1 MIDALI
7 ELYKS
12 NRGLILALAVLI
24 LGYTLRKGANPAPV
38 AAPAAA
44 PIEAQK
50 VQAKSEP
57 VKEETKKQPSQSKP
71 AKKSAAAA
79 VPLAVDFTS
88 ISTSSALPEPAA
100 ATTRVKRMPKKFT
113 AKASVAAERKL
124 RQLQG
129 PGGPV
134 ASVDSPVY
142 VFYSTLTGTSQRMA
156 EKLVADLTPVL
167 ATPPKLLNLDYVDD
181 LEPYFV
187 APEKSTNPPVYLIVV
202 PSYEIESPLD
212 YFIELLKETY
222 NDFRI
227 DSRPLAALAG
237 FSVFGIGDRESWP
250 EKNRYCYQAALV
262 DKWMSKLGARRVF
275 PLGTGCVKTDLE
287 DSLLTWRT
295 HLSESLRDPVPVME
309 PESIVD
315 SDDESEDET
324 SDNSDGSGG
333 SSSTLVDVEDIG
345 GSIAATSEARK
356 GASSST
362 NVKTKEMV
370 GKDSPTYNALTKQG
384 YTVVGSHSGVKICR
398 WTKSALRGRGSCY
411 KFSFYG
417 IKSHLCMETTPSLSC
432 SNKCVFCWRHGTNP
446 VGTTWRW
453 QVDPPEKIF
462 EGAKAGHYK
471 KIKQMRG
478 VPGVVADRFTEAFTV
493 KHCALSLVGEPIFYP
508 HINEFVGLLHGEHIS
523 SFLVCN
529 AQHPDELER
538 LGRVTQLYV
547 SIDAS
552 NKEDLHRIDRPLHRD
567 YWERFQKC
575 LSILKTKK
583 SQRTV
588 FRLTLVGGFNMEDAC
603 DEYAELIEKGEP
615 CFVEIKGV
623 TYCGTSKGSSL
634 TMKNVPFYEEVKLF
648 VETLNRALA
657 KRGLEYGIAAEH
669 AHSCCILMA
678 QNRFK
683 IDGVWHTVIDYK
695 RFFELLESGADFGPM
710 DYIAPTAEWA
720 HYGANEGGFSP
731 DDVRHRRGKVV
742 EVAA

>member
-1 MIDALI
+1 M
-7 ELYKS
+7 YKT
-12 NRGLILALAVLI
+12 NRGLILALAVLV
-24 LGYTLRKGANPAPV
+24 LGYTLRKGANPVPV
-38 AAPAAA
+38 TVEAQKLNSDATQAKKPVEEKKKVLREVKKETAAA
-44 PIEAQK
+44 P
-50 VQAKSEP
+50 
-57 VKEETKKQPSQSKP
+57 
-71 AKKSAAAA
+71 
-79 VPLAVDFTS
+79 LAIDFTS
-88 ISTSSALPEPAA
+88 TSTTALPEPK
-100 ATTRVKRMPKKFT
+100 TTNRTKRVPKKFT

-129 PGGPV
+129 AGGPL

-142 VFYSTLTGTSQRMA
+142 VFYSTLTGTAQRMA
-156 EKLVADLTPVL
+156 EKLAADLTPVL
-167 ATPPKLLNLDYVDD
+167 NNPPTLLNLDYVDD

-187 APEKSTNPPVYLIVV
+187 APQKSDNPPIYLIVV

-250 EKNRYCYQAALV
+250 EKNRYCYQAVQV

-287 DSLLTWRT
+287 ESLLTWRT
-295 HLSESLRDPVPVME
+295 HLSDSLRDPTPVME
-309 PESIVD
+309 PESIAD
-315 SDDESEDET
+315 SDDETDGEYSEDSE
-324 SDNSDGSGG
+324 GSG
-333 SSSTLVDVEDIG
+333 SSGSTLVDVEDIG
-345 GSIAATSEARK
+345 GSIAATTEARK
-356 GASSST
+356 STSASTSI
-362 NVKTKEMV
+362 KTKEMV
-370 GKDSPTYNALTKQG
+370 AKDSPTYNALTKQG

-462 EGAKAGHYK
+462 EGAKEGHYK

-478 VPGVVADRFTEAFTV
+478 VPGVVADRFTEAFTI

-508 HINEFVGLLHGEHIS
+508 HINEFMGLLHSEHIS

-575 LSILKTKK
+575 LNILKTKK

-634 TMKNVPFYEEVKLF
+634 TMKNVPFYEDVKAF
-648 VETLNRALA
+648 VEALNLSLA

-669 AHSCCILMA
+669 AHSCCILIA

-695 RFFELLESGADFGPM
+695 KFFELLESGADFGPM
-710 DYIAPTAEWA
+710 DYVAPTADWA
-720 HYGANEGGFSP
+720 HYGASEGGFSP
-731 DDVRHRRGKVV
+731 EDVRHRRGKVV
-742 EVAA
+742 EVTA